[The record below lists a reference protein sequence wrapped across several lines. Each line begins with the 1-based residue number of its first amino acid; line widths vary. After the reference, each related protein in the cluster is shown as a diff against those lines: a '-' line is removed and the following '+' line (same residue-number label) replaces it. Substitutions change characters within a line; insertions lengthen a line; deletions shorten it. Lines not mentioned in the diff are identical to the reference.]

1 MRSWLIALVI
11 GAALSAPAVACDYG
25 KTAANDQASQQ
36 QTAQAQSSTQ
46 SGSN

>member
-1 MRSWLIALVI
+1 MRIWLFAFLV
-11 GAALSAPAVACDYG
+11 GAALSAPAVACDYS
-25 KTAANDQASQQ
+25 KTTANDHSSQQ